1 MFTWIGSAWLGATL
15 ATLALLKVGGL
26 ALDRPNERSSH
37 TTPTP
42 RGGGLAIALAASIS
56 ALVGIVAAT
65 GHTST
70 PSWSRAGVLLAAAT
84 TASAMGAL
92 DDRYGLSA
100 RVRLMMQIA
109 IAGGLAFAGLR
120 WSWLALPGVEL
131 ALPLPL
137 SILIS
142 ILWVVWG
149 MNFFNFMD
157 GINGIATAQALV
169 TCAFYGWLSGALDP
183 DVTLVALA
191 TFGAAAGFLPFNFP
205 RARIF
210 MGDSGSLF
218 LGTII
223 ASLPLALHETTPSF
237 TIWHAALATLP
248 FFADAAITLLRRIA
262 GRENLAAAHRTHA
275 YQLLAS
281 RLGNH
286 HTPTAIYAALAVCG
300 VAAAYL
306 ANRGILATL
315 AAAGFAAGLSLW
327 FGRMQ
332 LSFWRSRR
340 AAPTR
345 RANCGDP
352 PFPKTT

>member
-1 MFTWIGSAWLGATL
+1 MLTWISSAWLGATL

-56 ALVGIVAAT
+56 ALLGIAAT
-65 GHTST
+65 AGDGGT
-70 PSWSRAGVLLAAAT
+70 PSWSRAGVLLAAAA
-84 TASAMGAL
+84 TASAIGGL

-100 RVRLMMQIA
+100 RLRLVMQIA
-109 IAGGLAFAGLR
+109 IAGSLALAGLR
-120 WSWLALPGVEL
+120 WNWLALPGVDL
-131 ALPLPL
+131 AFPLPL

-169 TCAFYGWLSGALDP
+169 ACAFYGWLSGAIDP

-205 RARIF
+205 RAHIF
-210 MGDSGSLF
+210 MGDCGSLY

-223 ASLPLALHETTPSF
+223 ASLPLALHQTNPSF
-237 TIWHAALATLP
+237 TIWHAVLATLP

-262 GRENLAAAHRTHA
+262 GRESLAAAHRTHA

-286 HTPTAIYAALAVCG
+286 HTPTAIYATLAMLG
-300 VAAAYL
+300 AAAAYL
-306 ANRGILATL
+306 ADRGLLATL
-315 AAAGFAAGLSLW
+315 AATGFAAGVCLW
-327 FGRMQ
+327 FGGMQ
-332 LSFWRSRR
+332 LAYWRSRR
-340 AAPTR
+340 
-345 RANCGDP
+345 
-352 PFPKTT
+352 TTLSR